1 MNYKIKI
8 PYKTKQVRINLIL
21 GILWIL
27 NGVVQIYL
35 SERNS
40 WPEYFWLFFGVF
52 YLTIYFYQKKRKYI
66 SIENG
71 VVKQNWP
78 FGKSIKLSE
87 IKIIRHFSG
96 DFILKSDKKKLTIHI
111 NFIDEESLI
120 HLKEVLKSLDV
131 EWKSR

>member
-35 SERNS
+35 SDRNS

-52 YLTIYFYQKKRKYI
+52 YLAIYFYQKKRKYI
-66 SIENG
+66 SIEM
-71 VVKQNWP
+71 VL
-78 FGKSIKLSE
+78 LSRIGLLE
-87 IKIIRHFSG
+87 
-96 DFILKSDKKKLTIHI
+96 
-111 NFIDEESLI
+111 NQ
-120 HLKEVLKSLDV
+120 
-131 EWKSR
+131 